1 MTTLETRLSK
11 LEATQPAVKGY
22 KTFVVDDSA
31 DGDGLRRDA
40 SGTVITDEAIEA
52 LQADGYH
59 VIEIHYVD
67 EILNNERTAENE

>member
-31 DGDGLRRDA
+31 DGDGLRR
-40 SGTVITDEAIEA
+40 VNYTDQKA
-52 LQADGYH
+52 
-59 VIEIHYVD
+59 VS
-67 EILNNERTAENE
+67 